1 MKLVKPTVLD
11 LGRLA
16 LEMRDDE
23 RRQFCALNGLREFDP
38 DLAAQYFVALPGEKF
53 CLLDDDG
60 NPVAA
65 GGYVPS
71 GPGVWQSWM
80 VGTEEGWTFHWRAI
94 TKAVRKV
101 MTAMFKDG
109 ARRLETEA
117 MADRVE
123 AHRWY
128 VKGLGMTQEGVH
140 PARYADGSTAV
151 SFGRIADVHV
161 SAEE

>member
-1 MKLVKPTVLD
+1 MKLVQPTVLD

-23 RRQFCALNGLREFDP
+23 KRQFCALNG
-38 DLAAQYFVALPGEKF
+38 AAEYDADEAARYFITLPGEKF
-53 CLLDDDG
+53 CLLDDDDA
-60 NPVAA
+60 PVAA
-65 GGYVPS
+65 GGYIHK
-71 GPGVWQSWM
+71 GGGVWQSWM

-101 MTAMFKDG
+101 MQAMFTDG

-117 MADRVE
+117 MADRVD

-140 PARYADGSTAV
+140 PARYADGSAAI
-151 SFGRIADVHV
+151 SFGRVHV
-161 SAEE
+161 PVSTEE